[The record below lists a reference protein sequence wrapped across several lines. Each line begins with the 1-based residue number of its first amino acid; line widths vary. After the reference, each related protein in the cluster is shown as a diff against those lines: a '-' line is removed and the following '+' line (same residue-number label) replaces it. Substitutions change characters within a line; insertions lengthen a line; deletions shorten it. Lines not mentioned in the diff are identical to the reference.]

1 MPAGPLNYRTFEGQ
15 CYEEEKLGVL
25 CFSLLNGVSGL
36 FFPTFQE
43 TDTYLLYWKEM
54 GLVLPKINENTTA
67 KIKQTE
73 RQIDIV
79 QEVKATQNK
88 QTF

>member
-1 MPAGPLNYRTFEGQ
+1 MVCQDY
-15 CYEEEKLGVL
+15 
-25 CFSLLNGVSGL
+25 FSQL
-36 FFPTFQE
+36 FKKQTA
-43 TDTYLLYWKEM
+43 YLLYWKKM